1 MSPERKHRMFDL
13 LVAMGYKE
21 IEVGFPS
28 ASETDFAFVR
38 QLIERDK
45 VPEDVTIS
53 VLTQAREDLIE
64 RTTQSLV
71 GVHHANIHL
80 YNALAPLFRRVVFRA
95 TNDEIKDI
103 AVRGTELFMK
113 YAEQNLGQTVIG
125 YEYSPEIFTGTEL
138 PFSVEVCEAVSDV
151 WQPDDGREIILNL
164 PATVEMATPNV
175 YADQI
180 EWFSRQLTRRE
191 FTTISLHPHND
202 RGTAVAATE
211 LAIMAGADR
220 VEGCLFGHG
229 ERTGN
234 VCLVT
239 LGMNLFSQGI
249 DPQIDFSDIDEI
261 RRTVEYCTQLPVHP
275 RHPYAGDLVYT
286 AFSGSHQDA
295 IKKGLEA
302 LEEEAERAGHPVEE
316 HPWEAPY
323 LPIDPKDVG
332 RTYEAVIRVNSQS
345 GKGGVA
351 YVMKSE
357 HKLDL
362 PRRLQ
367 IEFSRAVQEQTDGEG
382 GEMSPAAIWDSFRH
396 EYLTREA
403 PLKLN
408 SVHTSSAAGEKD
420 QLTVNVYVDGEIREL
435 HGSGNG
441 PLSAF
446 VDAINGLPQTFD
458 VRVLDYAEHALS
470 SGGDAHRCGVR
481 RVRRRRRHPL
491 GSGPRRQ
498 HRDRLAQGGHL
509 RGQPRLTRS
518 LSRPT
523 PHRRAGQRQR
533 DRERGALA
541 GCGAYV
547 DAPLVALD
555 DGLHDRQ
562 AEPGSLDRVL
572 LNHGRAEE
580 AAEDGLEV
588 GLGDAEP
595 GVGHVSIAERW
606 ARRPRAP
613 PRCCPPSRV
622 NFTALLS
629 RLVTARSRWVAS
641 PLTRTGSAGIE

>member
-1 MSPERKHRMFDL
+1 MTLQHSGFKNTQRSGGMPIHRYQAFPPVDLPDRTWPNNQITQAPRWLSTDLRDGNQALIDPMSPERKHRMFDL

-28 ASETDFAFVR
+28 ASETDFSFVR

-64 RTTQSLV
+64 RTTESLV

-103 AVRGTELFMK
+103 AVRGTEMVMK
-113 YAEQNLGQTVIG
+113 YSEANLSKTTIG
-125 YEYSPEIFTGTEL
+125 YEYSPEIFTNTEL
-138 PFSVEVCEAVSDV
+138 PFSLEVCEAVSDV

-164 PATVEMATPNV
+164 PATVESATPNV

-191 FTTISLHPHND
+191 HTTISLHPHND

-211 LAIMAGADR
+211 LAMMAGADR

-302 LEEEAERAGHPVEE
+302 LEEEAARAGHPVGE

-420 QLTVNVYVDGEIREL
+420 QLTVNVYVDGEIQEL

-446 VDAINGLPQTFD
+446 VDAINGLPQSFD

-470 SGGDAHRCGVR
+470 SGGDAI
-481 RVRRRRRHPL
+481 
-491 GSGPRRQ
+491 
-498 HRDRLAQGGHL
+498 A
-509 RGQPRLTRS
+509 
-518 LSRPT
+518 
-523 PHRRAGQRQR
+523 A
-533 DRERGALA
+533 
-541 GCGAYV
+541 AYV
-547 DAPLVALD
+547 ECAVGD
-555 DGLHDRQ
+555 DIRWG
-562 AEPGSLDRVL
+562 
-572 LNHGRAEE
+572 
-580 AAEDGLEV
+580 V
-588 GLGDAEP
+588 GLDAN
-595 GVGHVSIAERW
+595 I
-606 ARRPRAP
+606 
-613 PRCCPPSRV
+613 
-622 NFTALLS
+622 
-629 RLVTARSRWVAS
+629 VTASLKAVI
-641 PLTRTGSAGIE
+641 SAVNRG

>member
-1 MSPERKHRMFDL
+1 MTLHRDTHQQQPSAMPYHRYRAFPPIDLPDRTWPNATVTKAPRWLSTDLRDGNQALIDPMSPTRKMAMFEL
-13 LVAMGYKE
+13 LVRMGYKE

-28 ASETDFAFVR
+28 ASETDFSFVR
-38 QLIERDK
+38 QLIEQDK
-45 VPEDVTIS
+45 VPDDVTIS

-64 RTTQSLV
+64 RSVQSLV
-71 GVHHANIHL
+71 GIPKANIHL
-80 YNALAPLFRRVVFRA
+80 YNALAPLFRRVVFHA
-95 TNDEIKDI
+95 GKDEIRNI
-103 AVRGTELFMK
+103 AVRGTEMVMK
-113 YAEQNLGQTVIG
+113 FADSYLDTTVIG

-138 PFSVEVCEAVSDV
+138 PFSVDVCEAVSDV
-151 WQPDDGREIILNL
+151 WQPEDGREIILNL

-191 FTTISLHPHND
+191 NTTISLHPHND

-211 LAIMAGADR
+211 LAMMAGADR

-234 VCLVT
+234 VDLVT

-302 LEEEAERAGHPVEE
+302 LDVAAAEAGRPVAEM
-316 HPWEAPY
+316 PWEAPY
-323 LPIDPKDVG
+323 LPIDPHDVG

-351 YVMKSE
+351 YILKSE

-367 IEFSRAVQEQTDGEG
+367 IEFSRAVQRHTDDEG
-382 GEMSPAAIWDSFRH
+382 GEMSPTEIWDAFRA
-396 EYLTREA
+396 EYLDRDM

-420 QLTVNVYVDGEIREL
+420 ALAVNVYVDGELRSL
-435 HGSGNG
+435 SGSGNG
-441 PLSAF
+441 PIAAF
-446 VDAINGLPQTFD
+446 VNALGELADDEVAKGSVLFENRNDI
-458 VRVLDYAEHALS
+458 RVLDYHEHALS
-470 SGGDAHRCGVR
+470 SGGDA
-481 RVRRRRRHPL
+481 
-491 GSGPRRQ
+491 
-498 HRDRLAQGGHL
+498 LA
-509 RGQPRLTRS
+509 
-518 LSRPT
+518 
-523 PHRRAGQRQR
+523 A
-533 DRERGALA
+533 
-541 GCGAYV
+541 AYV
-547 DAPLVALD
+547 ECA
-555 DGLHDRQ
+555 
-562 AEPGSLDRVL
+562 
-572 LNHGRAEE
+572 
-580 AAEDGLEV
+580 V
-588 GLGDAEP
+588 GDQILW
-595 GVGHVSIAERW
+595 GVGVDANI
-606 ARRPRAP
+606 
-613 PRCCPPSRV
+613 
-622 NFTALLS
+622 
-629 RLVTARSRWVAS
+629 VTASLKAVI
-641 PLTRTGSAGIE
+641 SAVNRA